1 MKRDWKNSG
10 AVPNE
15 LEPGSSKSMRGR
27 AAMFGTRKRSPS
39 GAGIMKGM
47 TILLP
52 VTPC

>member
-10 AVPNE
+10 AIPNE
-15 LEPGSSKSMRGR
+15 LETGSPKSMRCR
-27 AAMFGTRKRSPS
+27 TAMFRTRQRSPS

-52 VTPC
+52 VISC